1 MRDHGRP
8 ESPIDVELYAQSQS
22 QLRKFKSQL
31 PPASVESL
39 AREVLCRLVERDEDM
54 SIEAPSDDQI
64 EHLCHALLS
73 KDDRAG
79 AIFIQEARA
88 AGASVDAVYLKY
100 LAGAARM
107 LGQWWE
113 EDLASFSEVTLGT
126 SRMYAIMRAIRQQ
139 LPIPKA
145 AAIRSAIFAS
155 VPGETHTLGVR
166 MAADLFRRDG
176 WRIDLKIAETHDA
189 LVCDIAQSDTQL
201 VGISAGGAHS
211 LEALSRLIIALRIR
225 KPTALVFVSGQIVEE
240 AKDAVTLIGVDGMA
254 SDIDSARVVM
264 GSICGA
270 LQG

>member
-1 MRDHGRP
+1 MRNQGRP
-8 ESPIDVELYAQSQS
+8 QSPLDIELYTQSQS
-22 QLRKFKSQL
+22 QLRQFKSQL

-39 AREVLCRLVERDEDM
+39 AREVLSWLAERGQEVP
-54 SIEAPSDDQI
+54 IEAPSADQI

-73 KDDRAG
+73 EDDTAG

-107 LGQWWE
+107 LGQWWA

-145 AAIRSAIFAS
+145 AATKSAIFAS

-176 WRIDLKIAETHDA
+176 WQIDLKIAETHDA
-189 LVCDIAQSDTQL
+189 LVRDIAQSDTQL

-225 KPTALVFVSGQIVEE
+225 KPTALVFVSGHIFEE

-254 SDIDSARVVM
+254 SDMDTAKELMASLW
-264 GSICGA
+264 ST
-270 LQG
+270 LQV